1 MLSFSARVRSVCRH
15 RWAKPILFL
24 ICLLPLAWW
33 VRGIA
38 LDELGAN
45 PAEVLIRSSGDWTLR
60 ALCIVLTVTPLRL
73 TTQVPELARFR
84 RMLGLFTYFYVL
96 LHLTFYAW
104 FDMGFDLA
112 DISAD
117 IAKRPFIFVG
127 FAAAV
132 GLTLLAVTSFNAAIR
147 WMGAK
152 RWQALHQAV
161 YGIAVLGVV
170 HFFWMRAGKNNFAQV
185 SVYAAILAMLL
196 GWRVW
201 RYFKT
206 RRQ

>member
-73 TTQVPELARFR
+73 TAQVPELARFR

-117 IAKRPFIFVG
+117 IVKRPFIFVG

-147 WMGAK
+147 WMGAT
-152 RWQALHQAV
+152 RWQALHKAV

-170 HFFWMRAGKNNFAQV
+170 HFFWMRAGKNNFAEV

-206 RRQ
+206 RQ